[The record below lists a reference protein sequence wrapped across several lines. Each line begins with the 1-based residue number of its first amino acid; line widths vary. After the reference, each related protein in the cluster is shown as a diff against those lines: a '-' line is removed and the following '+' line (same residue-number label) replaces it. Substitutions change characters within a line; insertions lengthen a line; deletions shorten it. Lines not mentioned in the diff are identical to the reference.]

1 MKIYDLI
8 LMVTCCICFAQ
19 ANPASTT
26 TNNINLNFERVSLG
40 QLFASIEAQTNYQ
53 FAYGTTIKN
62 KAIRN
67 VHVSD
72 EDIETVLRI
81 IERKTSLAFNI
92 IDYTIAV
99 YEADVSQNQKAPAG
113 SVRGRVYDAGDVG
126 EPLAGASIIIRE
138 LNHGVAAD
146 SEGFFRI
153 DKIPEGKHILEVSF
167 LGYTPRRIAIEVIA
181 DNITELNIGLK
192 ESTSELEEVVITAP
206 VDVRYAP
213 VGNSTEESL
222 VSTIRSS
229 PVVVTGI
236 SNEQISRS
244 FDLDAGEVV
253 RRVPGVSL
261 LDNFVVLRG
270 MSPRYNLTMLNGMV
284 TPSTEMDTRAFSY
297 NLLPSSV
304 IDQMMVHKSPS
315 PELPGNFGGGVVK
328 IQTKNTAVA
337 RRLEVNYL
345 QQYRTMGSSL
355 SHYYTYE
362 GSDKDWYGGGV
373 EDRELPDILRDPT
386 YTIPDIDKY
395 PDEIARVGAQMPD
408 VRTPQRKYYGMD
420 MRAYLNYNDSWK
432 IGSVRLNNLT
442 YINYETQRQFVK
454 TDLAFGA
461 GSFSVQ
467 EDGDI
472 IDFNNGIYTD
482 SLYTERIRLSAMQ
495 NLSLLIND
503 DHKIDL
509 TSFATRRATD
519 DLYNREGTDEAD
531 FRSKIF
537 SYRYNVRDLFQAQLS
552 GDHQI
557 GKHHI
562 HWAAG
567 YNKAYDNMPDL
578 QRYKFIGASVD
589 SLWTPEFNTQGD
601 NYNTRISFD
610 TDEEA
615 KIYQLDY
622 TKDFTKDIKLKVGGY
637 LEQRDRSFNS
647 YVAVIEAAAGES
659 DPDLVDISNPA
670 PWSNVIDTLYTQFQP
685 GRMSLKSPIESA
697 YPGRYSFDDEIRA
710 GYAAV
715 TIPLFN
721 EKLKIHAGARFE
733 WNKRLLYDENGQ
745 TIDSV
750 VVDRIDNVNVYEE
763 TPNKI
768 QDFILPSINIT
779 YNISDRTAIRAAYG
793 RTIDRPQYRE
803 QSNFKFHDFEAGFN
817 VASNP
822 LLLNAEIDNY
832 DIRVEHYPSPSEFL
846 AVGAFYKRLKNAI
859 EMYDRSTAGWSLPLM
874 YPFNTELAEVYGVEL
889 EIRKNLG
896 FIAPFFKDI
905 STIIN
910 GTLVES
916 RIDFNGRNRPLQG
929 TSPYLLNA
937 GLYYGQQDSP
947 TKVSVMYNV
956 IGRRLRIAEGANN
969 SDVGALYE
977 RRRHLVDVTFSRQLT
992 KNLLLKAGVQNLLN
1006 APFRFYRDG
1015 NQNEKYDPGYEN
1027 AKLGGD
1033 GGNTYRGDYMEREFK
1048 EGSYITFGL
1057 SLTL

>member
-8 LMVTCCICFAQ
+8 LMTTCCICFAQ
-19 ANPASTT
+19 ANPTT
-26 TNNINLNFERVSLG
+26 TATNDINLDFDRIVLG
-40 QLFASIEAQTNYQ
+40 QLFASIEAQTPYQ
-53 FAYGTTIKN
+53 FAYGAPIKSMT
-62 KAIRN
+62 IRN
-67 VHVSD
+67 IRVSN
-72 EDIETVLRI
+72 EDIESVLRI
-81 IERKTSLAFNI
+81 LERKTSLAFNI
-92 IDYTIAV
+92 MDYTIVV
-99 YEADVSQNQKAPAG
+99 YETNDPKNRKPPTG
-113 SVRGRVYDAGDVG
+113 SIRGRVYDTDDVR
-126 EPLAGASIIIRE
+126 EPLAGASLIIRE
-138 LNHGVAAD
+138 LNLGIAAD
-146 SEGFFRI
+146 GDGFFRM
-153 DKIPEGKHILEVSF
+153 DEVPVGQHIVEVSF
-167 LGYTPRRIAIEVIA
+167 LGYTPRSITIEVTPN
-181 DNITELNIGLK
+181 NITEISIGLK
-192 ESTSELEEVVITAP
+192 ENTAELDEVVIYAP

-213 VGNSTEESL
+213 LGNSTEESL
-222 VSTIRSS
+222 VSAIRSS

-270 MSPRYNLTMLNGMV
+270 MSPRYNLTMINGMV

-362 GSDKDWYGGGV
+362 GSNKDWYGGGV
-373 EDRELPDILRDPT
+373 EDRELPGILRDPT
-386 YTIPDIDKY
+386 YTIPRSGY
-395 PDEIARVGAQMPD
+395 SDEIAHIGAQMPG
-408 VRTPQRKYYGMD
+408 VRTPQRKYHGMD
-420 MRAYLNYNDSWK
+420 MRAYINYNDSWK
-432 IGSVRLNNLT
+432 IGSARLNNLT
-442 YINYETQRQFVK
+442 YVNYEQQRQFVK
-454 TDLAFGA
+454 TDLAFDA
-461 GSFSVQ
+461 GKFFVRP
-467 EDGDI
+467 EDGSI
-472 IDFNNGIYTD
+472 NSQNNGIYTD

-495 NLSLLIND
+495 NLGLIIND
-503 DHKIDL
+503 NHKIDL

-519 DLYNREGTDEAD
+519 DLYNREGIDAAD
-531 FRSKIF
+531 FRSKVF

-578 QRYKFIGASVD
+578 QRYKFLLD
-589 SLWTPEFNTQGD
+589 QNNLLWTPQLNAGGD

-622 TKDFTKDIKLKVGGY
+622 TKDFINGLELKVGGY
-637 LEQRDRSFNS
+637 MEQRDRSFNS
-647 YVAVIEAAAGES
+647 SMVVIEATQGLDAS
-659 DPDLVDISNPA
+659 SISGSA
-670 PWSNVIDTLYTQFQP
+670 PWINIIDTLYTQFRP
-685 GRMSLKSPIESA
+685 GGVTLDPPVASA
-697 YPGRYSFDDEIRA
+697 YPGRYSFDDKVRA

-715 TIPLFN
+715 TIPLFH

-733 WNKRLLYDENGQ
+733 WNKRLLYDENGESL
-745 TIDSV
+745 DSIIV
-750 VVDRIDNVNVYEE
+750 SNTPLTYEK

-779 YNISDRTAIRAAYG
+779 YNLSDKTAIRAAYG

-803 QSNFKFHDFEAGFN
+803 QSNFRFFDFEAGFN
-817 VASNP
+817 VSSNP
-822 LLLNAEIDNY
+822 LLLNSEIDNY

-859 EMYDRSTAGWSLPLM
+859 EMYDASSAGWSLPLM
-874 YPFNTELAEVYGVEL
+874 RPLNTDLAEVYGVEL

-896 FIAPFFKDI
+896 FIGPVFKDI

-947 TKVSVMYNV
+947 TKVSIMYNV
-956 IGRRLRIAEGANN
+956 IGHRLRIAEGANN

-977 RRRHLVDVTFSRQLT
+977 RRRHLVDLTFSQQLT
-992 KNLLLKAGVQNLLN
+992 RNLLLKAGVQNLLN
-1006 APFRFYRDG
+1006 APYQFYRDG
-1015 NQNEKYDPGYEN
+1015 NRNEKYDPGYEN
-1027 AKLGGD
+1027 AISDGD
-1033 GGNTYRGDYMEREFK
+1033 GSTTWRGDYMEREFK